1 MNQLYFIRST
11 IYQLKRE
18 YGTFGTLKRY
28 TTTVTNDLSG
38 TKTRT
43 SVDYNIKK
51 IIRLPQNAVRSNFY
65 KMFHKIPSGDDAI
78 TRDFL
83 IDGRDI
89 EIDPKPGDELTFPG
103 DSQRYIIK
111 KCEQLDLKVG
121 YFITATVV

>member
-18 YGTFGTLKRY
+18 YGTLGTLSRF
-28 TTTVTNDLSG
+28 TTTVTNDLAG
-38 TKTRT
+38 TKTR
-43 SVDYNIKK
+43 SEAQYIIKR

-65 KMFHKIPSGDDAI
+65 KMFHKVPSADDNMS
-78 TRDFL
+78 RDFL

-89 EIDPKPGDELTFPG
+89 DIEPLPGDYLTFPG
-103 DSQRYIIK
+103 DAQQYVIK
-111 KCEQLDLKVG
+111 KCEQLDLKIG